1 MDAGDGQR
9 QPRAEGEGSTISGF
23 PIDARFPAGTRRAVD
38 ARLRAGARFPA
49 DPRSLTATARRG
61 LARRTA
67 KLFPD
72 EP

>member
-1 MDAGDGQR
+1 M
-9 QPRAEGEGSTISGF
+9 SGF